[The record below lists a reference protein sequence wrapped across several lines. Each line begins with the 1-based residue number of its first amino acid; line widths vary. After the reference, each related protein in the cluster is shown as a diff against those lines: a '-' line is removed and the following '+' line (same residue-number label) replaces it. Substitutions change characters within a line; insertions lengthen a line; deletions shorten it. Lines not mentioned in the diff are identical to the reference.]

1 MYAELVQDLEEPV
14 EERSSEERAVRAW
27 RRCEFVRAGFTEAIA
42 DVLADC
48 LEIDLERV
56 RGIVA
61 AGCAPALATRIV
73 L

>member
-1 MYAELVQDLEEPV
+1 MELTLTEDLQAPAED
-14 EERSSEERAVRAW
+14 RSVEERAVQAW
-27 RRCEFVRAGFTEAIA
+27 RRGEFLRAGFTEAIA